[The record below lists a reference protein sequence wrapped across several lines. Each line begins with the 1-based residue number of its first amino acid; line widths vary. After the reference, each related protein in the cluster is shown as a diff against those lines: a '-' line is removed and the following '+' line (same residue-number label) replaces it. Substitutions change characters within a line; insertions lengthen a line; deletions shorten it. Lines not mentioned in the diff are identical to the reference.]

1 MMRQHK
7 RQYHKRQSTSSDK
20 MSVPSGDSIFCD
32 GACSANG
39 TARAEAGWAW
49 AYWRGEV
56 SGQPQAS
63 GAARLDG
70 GPATNQRAELRAL
83 LESLRWWA
91 SAGGGRPV
99 SVYTDSVYAMNC
111 ANKWGP
117 SWRRKG
123 WTRDSGE
130 PIQNLDLIKPLVEI
144 WQPAWALHHVRGHQT
159 GGGPFAHGNNW
170 VDRAAV
176 AAIGT
181 GSAGGGAGAGFSMAS
196 LLPDLEATLRG
207 PLDLPPEEESM
218 SPAPERVRLPPIG
231 LPSRALQQS
240 DIRSWFAAQTNK

>member
-1 MMRQHK
+1 
-7 RQYHKRQSTSSDK
+7 

-32 GACSANG
+32 GACSRNG

-56 SGQPQAS
+56 SGEPQAS

-83 LESLRWWA
+83 LEALRWWA
-91 SAGGGRPV
+91 TAGGGRPV

-144 WQPAWALHHVRGHQT
+144 WRPAWALHHVRGHQT

-181 GSAGGGAGAGFSMAS
+181 SSGPSAAGGAGFSMAS
-196 LLPDLEATLRG
+196 LLPELEATLRG
-207 PLDLPPEEESM
+207 PLELPLEAEAEPETLV
-218 SPAPERVRLPPIG
+218 PERVRLPPIG
-231 LPSRALQQS
+231 LRGKALQQS
-240 DIRSWFAAQTNK
+240 DIRSWFAAPTHG